1 MFYQIV
7 SQEMYYN
14 DNTKVQTAARCLGT
28 EINIQIHSAQNIPQH
43 MSLWGPFLFKPSQ
56 YVYSILSLS
65 IICFSMWLRETTGM
79 Y

>member
-43 MSLWGPFLFKPSQ
+43 MTKITYIRKSLFRLT
-56 YVYSILSLS
+56 V
-65 IICFSMWLRETTGM
+65 
-79 Y
+79 